1 MNPVKLPRVCGVEGR
16 CVARSASRQGPLPGR
31 SGRGAPTPP
40 AGAPS
45 ALPGFRRAVLSDT
58 ALGPRLEARS
68 KSWSK
73 KPRIKSISRRAPA
86 KFHQVPDAPGKGVS
100 WGTWGSRPPRIPAGV
115 RRWRAEGAGPATTEE
130 SEKAGLLP
138 GGRRAGVKSS
148 RSCRAFPRRGGRGR
162 RRKPTG
168 RDRLA
173 VGGREA
179 RPARGWNYNRVEV
192 RGQAPRQFTLRPPL
206 GPTARPSP
214 FNDPRLRPSL
224 PVT

>member
-100 WGTWGSRPPRIPAGV
+100 WGTWGSRPPWIPAGV

-148 RSCRAFPRRGGRGR
+148 RSCRAFPRRGGGGGGEGSRRGG
-162 RRKPTG
+162 TG
-168 RDRLA
+168 WRWE
-173 VGGREA
+173 GGK
-179 RPARGWNYNRVEV
+179 
-192 RGQAPRQFTLRPPL
+192 LDPP
-206 GPTARPSP
+206 GDGITIEWK
-214 FNDPRLRPSL
+214 
-224 PVT
+224 